1 MHETARPLN
10 AVSGSSEYALQ
21 LKANINAVSEEV
33 QSKQLQTHILSLVS
47 HVQVMT
53 LLLHASMNY
62 THV

>member
-21 LKANINAVSEEV
+21 LKANINTVSEEV

-47 HVQVMT
+47 HVHAIT
-53 LLLHASMNY
+53 LLLHASMTY
-62 THV
+62 THM